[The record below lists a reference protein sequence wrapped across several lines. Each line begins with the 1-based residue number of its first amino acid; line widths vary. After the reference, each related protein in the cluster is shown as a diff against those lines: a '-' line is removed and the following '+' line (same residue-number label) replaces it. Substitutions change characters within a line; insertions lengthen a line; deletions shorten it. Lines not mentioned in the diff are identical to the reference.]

1 MTLNRQQEPNAP
13 IAALRRLKRER
24 VSAPVERCELCAAAI
39 AEEHPHLIEPATR
52 KLACACDACAL
63 LFDRQDGGRYRRVPR
78 RIRFLEDFRLTEAQW
93 DALMIPINM
102 AFFFRSTPADRIV
115 ALYPS
120 PAGPT
125 ESTLTFESWREL
137 EEANPVLSTI
147 EPDVEALLVQRIGSA
162 EYYIAP
168 IDECYK
174 LVGVIRARWRG
185 LSGGAEV
192 WAEINR
198 FFGDLKARA
207 HTVSEAP
214 RA

>member
-13 IAALRRLKRER
+13 FAALRRIMRER
-24 VSAPVERCELCAAAI
+24 PPAERCELCGAGLG
-39 AEEHPHLIEPATR
+39 EEHPHLIEPASR
-52 KLACACDACAL
+52 KLVCACDPCAL
-63 LFDRQDGGRYRRVPR
+63 LFDHGANGKYRRVPR
-78 RIRFLEDFRLTEAQW
+78 RIRFLEDFRLTEVQW
-93 DALMIPINM
+93 DGLMIPINM

-137 EEANPVLSTI
+137 EETNPVLATL
-147 EPDVEALLVQRIGSA
+147 EPDVEALLVRRLGGA

-174 LVGVIRARWRG
+174 LVGVIRAHWRG

-192 WAEINR
+192 WAEIGR
-198 FFGDLKARA
+198 FFDALRERA
-207 HTVSEAP
+207 HTVREAP